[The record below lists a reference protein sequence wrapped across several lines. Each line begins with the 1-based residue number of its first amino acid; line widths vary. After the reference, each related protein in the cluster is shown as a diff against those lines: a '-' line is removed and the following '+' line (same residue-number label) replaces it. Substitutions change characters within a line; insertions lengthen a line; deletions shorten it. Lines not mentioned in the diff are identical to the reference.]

1 MTRLILHP
9 DAVEDLLAI
18 EASGAVADFGVILAF
33 LQQAKQDAALL
44 ETLAEHW
51 FGEDGTAN
59 HTVSRVAFL
68 HQRGKRVWRLK
79 VLTLKGL
86 AVGYRLLY
94 AFDDPSKT
102 FFILGVPPRD
112 IAYEEHHPRIQR
124 LIAAYDRLGLR

>member
-18 EASGAVADFGVILAF
+18 KASGAVADFKFILAF

-94 AFDDPSKT
+94 AFDEPSKT

>member
-18 EASGAVADFGVILAF
+18 KASGAVADFGVILAF

-94 AFDDPSKT
+94 AFDKPSKT